1 MSKQPRVIA
10 LAVIMRDGR
19 IFAQKGYD
27 PARDIHYYRPL
38 GGGVEYGE
46 YARDAV
52 VRELK
57 EEVNQDITDVELL
70 GTVENIFTLRG
81 EIGHEIVYLYSA
93 RFMDEAAYGVEEIH
107 SFEADGLP
115 LHAAWVSLAAI
126 ERGEALLFP
135 KGLPE
140 LLKEKLAV
148 PA

>member
-10 LAVIMRDGR
+10 LAVIVRDGR

-27 PARDIHYYRPL
+27 AVRNINFYRPL

-57 EEVNQDITDVELL
+57 EEINQDITDVQHLATL
-70 GTVENIFTLRG
+70 ENIFTYQG
-81 EIGHEIVYLYSA
+81 QVGHEIVYLYSA
-93 RFMDEAAYGVEEIH
+93 RFADESAYAVEEIH
-107 SFEADGLP
+107 SYEADGLP
-115 LHAAWVSLAAI
+115 LHAAWVSLAQV

-135 KGLPE
+135 PGL
-140 LLKEKLAV
+140 LDLVREKAV
-148 PA
+148 S